1 MKSQSVILKEAGIAN
16 WTEVSLRADI
26 AIWTEADQSRL
37 KQSASGVCQNLQKS
51 GQNKL
56 DNTHSPCTQT
66 LKRTLGNGPY
76 NTLVSLPMTL
86 Q

>member
-1 MKSQSVILKEAGIAN
+1 MKSQSVSLKEAGIAN
-16 WTEVSLRADI
+16 WTKVSL
-26 AIWTEADQSRL
+26 IWTEADQSRL

>member
-1 MKSQSVILKEAGIAN
+1 MKSQSVSLKEAGIAN
-16 WTEVSLRADI
+16 WTKVSL
-26 AIWTEADQSRL
+26 IWTEADQSRL

-66 LKRTLGNGPY
+66 LKRTPGMAHTTPW
-76 NTLVSLPMTL
+76 
-86 Q
+86 